1 MNIKSIPGK
10 FQRLMRSKV
19 ASNSL
24 ILMISRVIQ
33 MILSLVVSVISA
45 KFLGPANFG
54 IVSYAGSIITFL
66 TPIAGLGINSIL
78 AYECIQKPEEE
89 GTIMGTALLLQLF
102 SGFLCIFAAAAFAL
116 VFERNDPLV
125 VTVIVLYSL
134 ELLFKGVGA
143 LEYWFQVHYCAKYVA
158 VSTLVAY
165 ISVSA
170 YKIILLAMQA
180 RVELFALSMCVDY
193 LVLGMCYF
201 SCYMKAGGPKFRISS
216 ARAKQLVQVGKSFIL
231 SGLMAAAYTQMDRIM
246 LKAMLGEATV
256 GYYTVAMSLI
266 SLLGFVFA
274 SIISASNPIILEH
287 QKVDEGKYEHALVG
301 RFSLIFYSS
310 VVLAIGFTICSS
322 FIVDLLY
329 GEAYRQSASIVCVL
343 TWTPLFTYWG
353 VAKGVWFV
361 SQRKQ
366 KYIKW
371 LSLIGAITNVILN
384 YVLIHQFGVIG
395 AALATLVSEMAVNF
409 LAGFF
414 FSQIRKCSMMML
426 QAMNPKSLKYAKL
439 LLE

>member
-1 MNIKSIPGK
+1 MNMKSVLGK
-10 FQRLMRSKV
+10 LGRLKRSKV

-24 ILMISRVIQ
+24 ILMISKVIQ
-33 MILSLVVSVISA
+33 MLLSLVVSVISA
-45 KFLGPANFG
+45 RFLGPANFG
-54 IVSYAGSIITFL
+54 MVSYAGSIITFL

-89 GTIMGTALLLQLF
+89 GTIMGTAMLLQLL
-102 SGFLCIFAAAAFAL
+102 SGLLCIFAAIAFAL

-134 ELLFKGVGA
+134 ELLFKGVAA
-143 LEYWFQVHYCAKYVA
+143 LEYWFQVHYYAKYIA
-158 VSTLVAY
+158 ISALITY

-170 YKIILLAMQA
+170 YKIILLAMRA

-193 LVLGMCYF
+193 LALGVCYF
-201 SCYMKAGGPKFRISS
+201 SCYRKADGPKFQISS

-231 SGLMAAAYTQMDRIM
+231 SGLMVAFYTQMDRVM
-246 LKAMLGEATV
+246 LKTMLGEATV
-256 GYYTVAMSLI
+256 GCYTVAMSLI
-266 SLLGFVFA
+266 SLLGFILA
-274 SIISASNPIILEH
+274 SIIAASNPIILEH
-287 QKVDEGKYEHALVG
+287 QKVDEEKYEHALIG
-301 RFSLIFYSS
+301 RFSLICYFSI
-310 VVLAIGFTICSS
+310 VLAIGFTIGSS
-322 FIVDLLY
+322 FVVDMLY

-353 VAKGVWFV
+353 VAKGIWFV

-366 KYIKW
+366 KYVKW
-371 LSLIGAITNVILN
+371 LSLIGAITNAILN

-395 AALATLVSEMAVNF
+395 AALATLVSEMTVNF
-409 LAGFF
+409 IAGFF
-414 FSQIRKCSMMML
+414 FPQIRRCSMMML
-426 QAMNPKSLKYAKL
+426 QAINPKSLKYVKL